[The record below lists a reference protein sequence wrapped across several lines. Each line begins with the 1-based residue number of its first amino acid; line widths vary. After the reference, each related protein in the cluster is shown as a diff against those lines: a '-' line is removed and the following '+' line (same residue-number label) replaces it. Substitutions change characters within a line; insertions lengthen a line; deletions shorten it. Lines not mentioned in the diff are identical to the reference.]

1 MTRDGRERGPV
12 EGRVRL
18 EAPRLLAL
26 GRRVPVCPIGLETV
40 TDVEADDGD
49 RRDAG
54 PVGETPVRAAATV
67 RVPAGEMPMLVG
79 SRDGNLRSI
88 ETRFGVRLVPGDGA
102 VMVFG
107 EQIQADRA
115 AEALDAFMRLL
126 RSERRSSSGDLD
138 MVMRAVSEGGG
149 SEVAGALTRTV
160 AVTHRKKPVRPKTV
174 GQARYVE
181 AVGTHDLVFCIGPA
195 GTGKTFLAMAMAI
208 EALKAGDVS
217 RIVLTRPIVEAGEQ
231 LGFLPGDMLEKV
243 EPYLAPLHDALA
255 DIAGF
260 DRVQR
265 LQARGVIEVM
275 PLAYMRGRTIND
287 AIMVLDEAQNTTVAQ
302 MKMFL
307 TRMGF
312 GSKMIVTGDVTQTD
326 LPADV
331 ECGLIN
337 AVEVLERVD
346 GVAVCR
352 LDRSD
357 IVRHALVQRIVDAYE
372 NRSSQLERQDTEPP
386 PQH

>member
-1 MTRDGRERGPV
+1 MTREGRERGPA

-18 EAPRLLAL
+18 EAPRLLAF
-26 GRRVPVCPIGLETV
+26 GRRVPVRPIELETV

-49 RRDAG
+49 RRGAD
-54 PVGETPVRAAATV
+54 PVGEKPVRAAATV
-67 RVPAGEMPMLVG
+67 RVPAGEMAMLVG

-126 RSERRSSSGDLD
+126 RSERKSSSGDLD

-149 SEVAGALTRTV
+149 SEVAGALTKTV

-181 AVGTHDLVFCIGPA
+181 AVGKHDLVFCVGPA
-195 GTGKTFLAMAMAI
+195 GTGKTFLAMAMAV

-260 DRVQR
+260 DRIQR

-337 AVEVLERVD
+337 AVEVLERVE

-372 NRSSQLERQDTEPP
+372 NRSSQPERQDTEPP

>member
-1 MTRDGRERGPV
+1 M
-12 EGRVRL
+12 EGH
-18 EAPRLLAL
+18 
-26 GRRVPVCPIGLETV
+26 ET
-40 TDVEADDGD
+40 DASG
-49 RRDAG
+49 AG
-54 PVGETPVRAAATV
+54 PADETPVRAAATV
-67 RVPAGEMPMLVG
+67 PVSAGEMPLLVG

-107 EQIQADRA
+107 EQVQADRA
-115 AEALDAFMRLL
+115 AEALGAFMHLL

-138 MVMRAVSEGGG
+138 MVMQAVTDGGG

-181 AVGTHDLVFCIGPA
+181 AVSKHDLVFCIGPA
-195 GTGKTFLAMAMAI
+195 GTGKTFLAMAMAV

-243 EPYLAPLHDALA
+243 DPYLAPLHDALT

-260 DRVQR
+260 DRMQR
-265 LQARGVIEVM
+265 LQARGVVEVM

-326 LPADV
+326 LPAGV
-331 ECGLIN
+331 ECGLTN
-337 AVEVLERVD
+337 AIAVLERVD

-352 LDRSD
+352 LDRGD

-372 NRSSQLERQDTEPP
+372 NRPPQPERPDTEQPAKR
-386 PQH
+386 